1 MTMSTKEAE
10 LNNTNENL
18 YKKITELYNTI
29 DKLIL
34 ENKMNKLKSDQI
46 IEKLQ
51 KESKLNEIKTN
62 QMEIDFKE
70 RIRGL
75 EDTIDSLCGTIRELK
90 LNMNNKN

>member
-1 MTMSTKEAE
+1 MSTKETE

-18 YKKITELYNTI
+18 NDKINELYNTI

-34 ENKMNKLKSDQI
+34 ENKMNKLKSDQQ

-51 KESKLNEIKTN
+51 KESKLNEIKTK
-62 QMEIDFKE
+62 QMELDFKE

-75 EDTIDSLCGTIRELK
+75 EDTIDSLCENIRELK
-90 LNMNNKN
+90 LKINNKN